1 MSEIIRN
8 VLLGTNQLI
17 PNPKNPRKNIGDITE
32 LKKSIEKNGIMQNLM
47 VMPVDEEYKEFIV
60 LIGHRRLAAAKEAG
74 ILEVPCMV
82 TPTLTE
88 KEQLTIMLEENIQ
101 RSDLTILEEAESFQM
116 MMELGETVES
126 LAEKSGFSES
136 TIRHR
141 IKIAE
146 LDKENLKKQLN
157 NEDYQLS
164 LTDFYELE
172 KVDDVEVRNKI
183 FASAHD
189 KGDLKRRVNAFLRE
203 QKEDKI
209 FKKCK
214 TVFSKFGIKEN
225 ANISPWDSKYD
236 RIFSAVLNNDNLAD
250 DIKKTISNLQDVKS
264 VFYIRSY
271 SFIYIMKKEKK
282 KTLSKEE
289 KKKKELQ
296 KNRKSLLQLQRIK
309 QKKRHDFITGTFAK
323 SKLKESDKKYVLEE
337 SFRICMEGQG
347 IGLSKNKIASYI
359 QEKNTWEI
367 DETDTDKV
375 LELETH
381 LVMLML
387 ADFNMQINDGTYMA
401 IVEWNSKYIK
411 SKANEIRDVYEII
424 CKYGYEI
431 DDEELQ
437 LLNGTHELYNKE
449 EE

>member
-1 MSEIIRN
+1 
-8 VLLGTNQLI
+8 
-17 PNPKNPRKNIGDITE
+17 
-32 LKKSIEKNGIMQNLM
+32 MQNLT
-47 VMPVDEEYKEFIV
+47 VVPVNKDMDKFMI
-60 LIGHRRLAAAKEAG
+60 LIGHRRFAAAKQAS
-74 ILEVPCMV
+74 LKKVPCVIMEG
-82 TPTLTE
+82 LS
-88 KEQLTIMLEENIQ
+88 KREQITIMLEENIQ

-146 LDKENLKKQLN
+146 LDKEILKKQLN

-189 KGDLKRRVNAFLRE
+189 KGDLKIRVDAFLRE

-264 VFYIRSY
+264 VFYTRSY
-271 SFIYIMKKEKK
+271 SFIYIMKNAKK
-282 KTLSKEE
+282 KTLSEEE

-296 KNRKSLLQLQRIK
+296 KNRKSLLQLQRVK

-323 SKLKESDKKYVLEE
+323 SKLKESDKKYILEE
-337 SFRICMEGQG
+337 SFRICIEGQG
-347 IGLSKNKIASYI
+347 IGFSKNKIASYI
-359 QEKNTWEI
+359 YEKSPWEI
-367 DETDTDKV
+367 DETDKDKV
-375 LELETH
+375 LDLELY
-381 LVMLML
+381 LIMLMF

-401 IVEWNSKYIK
+401 IVEWNSEYIK
-411 SKANEIRDVYEII
+411 SKADEIRDVYEII

>member
-1 MSEIIRN
+1 MKKIGLIHELEVER
-8 VLLGTNQLI
+8 LI
-17 PNPKNPRKNIGDITE
+17 PNPDNPRKELGDIEE
-32 LKKSIEKNGIMQNLM
+32 LSKSVKKNGIMQNLT
-47 VMPVDEEYKEFIV
+47 VVPVNKDMDKFMI
-60 LIGHRRLAAAKEAG
+60 LIGHRRFAAAKQAS
-74 ILEVPCMV
+74 LKKVPCVIMEG
-82 TPTLTE
+82 LS
-88 KEQLTIMLEENIQ
+88 KREQIAIMLEENIQ

-126 LAEKSGFSES
+126 LSEKSGFSES

-146 LDKENLKKQLN
+146 LDKEILKKQLN
-157 NEDYQLS
+157 SEDYQLS

-183 FASAHD
+183 FAAAHN
-189 KGDLKRRVNAFLRE
+189 KGDLKRRVDTFLRE
-203 QKEDKI
+203 QKENKV
-209 FKKCK
+209 FEKCK
-214 TVFSKFGIKEN
+214 TIFSDYRIKEN
-225 ANISPWDSKYD
+225 TNISPWDSKYD
-236 RIFSAVLNNDNLAD
+236 RIFSTNLDNDNPAD
-250 DIKKTISNLQDVKS
+250 DIKKFLSYLQDIKN
-264 VFYIRSY
+264 VFYIRNY

-282 KTLSKEE
+282 KTLSEEE
-289 KKKKELQ
+289 KKQKELQ

-347 IGLSKNKIASYI
+347 IGLSKNKMASYI

-367 DETDTDKV
+367 DKTDADKV
-375 LELETH
+375 LELEIY
-381 LVMLML
+381 LIVLML
-387 ADFNMQINDGTYMA
+387 ADFNMQINDGTCMA
-401 IVEWNSKYIK
+401 IVGWNSKYIK
-411 SKANEIRDVYEII
+411 SKAEEIRNIYEII